1 MEKTI
6 ITLLTEVIEVI
17 KEQDNV
23 LELNEVIDLIVWTTQ
38 LRKEAEYNEDDM
50 KFVFLSSLYSLSKE
64 LNKLNSNLS
73 NEIQTYIKEEID
85 SIQ

>member
-1 MEKTI
+1 MKKTI

-23 LELNEVIDLIVWTTQ
+23 LELIDLIDWTSQ